1 MVNESGTG
9 TVMPKIS
16 EFLGI
21 VIYVYWRD
29 HGPAHFH
36 AIYGEDEAIIA
47 IENLS
52 LLEGKL
58 SPRVMGLVMEWA
70 TLHQDELRKV
80 WEQALR
86 LEPLSK
92 IEPLR

>member
-1 MVNESGTG
+1 L
-9 TVMPKIS
+9 PRIS

-21 VIYVYWRD
+21 VIHMYWRE
-29 HGPAHFH
+29 HGPPHFH
-36 AIYGEDEAIIA
+36 AVYGEQEALIA

-58 SPRVMGLVMEWA
+58 SPRVLGLVVEWA
-70 TLHQDELRKV
+70 TLHQDELRAV
-80 WEQALR
+80 WQQAVR
-86 LEPLSK
+86 FEPLSK